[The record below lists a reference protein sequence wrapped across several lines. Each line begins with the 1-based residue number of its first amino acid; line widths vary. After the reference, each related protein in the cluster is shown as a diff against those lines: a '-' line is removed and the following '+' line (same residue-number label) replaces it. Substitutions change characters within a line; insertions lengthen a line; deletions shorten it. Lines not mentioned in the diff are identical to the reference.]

1 MTRMAIYALGSRVP
15 VIDDEA
21 FVHPDATVIGDVRL
35 GPDASVWPGAVLRGD
50 YGTII
55 VGARTSIQ
63 DGSVIHATPYLAT
76 VIGAGCIV
84 GHLVHLEGC
93 QIEDSCLIGS
103 NSVVLHRVIVRTGAT
118 VGASALVTNG
128 TEVPAGA
135 LAIGVPAT
143 IRPNASSAG
152 QIAAGVEAYVK
163 NARRYRTEL
172 RLLD

>member
-1 MTRMAIYALGSRVP
+1 MPIYALGTRVP

-21 FVHPDATVIGDVRL
+21 FVHPDATVIGDVRI
-35 GPDASVWPGAVLRGD
+35 GPEASVWPGAVLRGD

-63 DGSVIHATPYLAT
+63 DGTVVHATPDLAT
-76 VIGAGCIV
+76 VIGTDCVV

-93 QIEDSCLIGS
+93 QIEDGCLIGS

-135 LAIGVPAT
+135 LAIGVPAR
-143 IRPNASSAG
+143 IKPDASSAAG
-152 QIAAGVEAYVK
+152 IALGVAAYLE
-163 NARRYRTEL
+163 NARRYRAEL
-172 RLLD
+172 RRLD

>member
-1 MTRMAIYALGSRVP
+1 MSIYALGHRVP

-21 FVHPDATVIGDVRL
+21 FIHPDATVIGDVRL
-35 GPDASVWPGAVLRGD
+35 GPESSVWPRAVLRGD

-63 DGSVIHATPYLAT
+63 DGTVIHATPDLAT
-76 VIGAGCIV
+76 VIGADCIV

-93 QIEDSCLIGS
+93 QIEDGCLIGS

-135 LAIGVPAT
+135 LAIGVPAR
-143 IRPNASSAG
+143 IKPNASSAAE
-152 QIAAGVEAYVK
+152 IALGAAAYVG

-172 RLLD
+172 RRLD